1 MIFFCSLGEGSRV
14 KDETKNWGRGEEA
27 RFQGITILWNPLPQV
42 ISLNTFLSAFVCLI
56 RCRNGHYPSSLTQ
69 NERFNSGFVGTTSM
83 DGRIFGDKQFP
94 DQPMIFS
101 V

>member
-27 RFQGITILWNPLPQV
+27 RFQGIMKSTATKV